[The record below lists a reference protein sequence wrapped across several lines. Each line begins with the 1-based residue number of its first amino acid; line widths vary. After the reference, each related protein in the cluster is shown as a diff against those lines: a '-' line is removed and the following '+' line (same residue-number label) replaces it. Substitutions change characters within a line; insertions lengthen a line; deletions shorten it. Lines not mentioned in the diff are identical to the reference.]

1 MTILNCPLYLL
12 ALAATAAAVLVVA
25 SPATAGVL
33 PQPVEQILYRCS
45 SDNGQDLC
53 LIGPG
58 GSGFVQLTDDST
70 GDVEPELSPTGR
82 EIAWRHDITEI
93 WVMDTEG
100 GNQRHVT
107 VDYNAAFN
115 NPSWSPGGDRLVMG
129 CNDPDNLTTDGLCF
143 INANGGGFGF
153 YPLDDLDVGGV
164 EWSPNGENVLFTVE
178 TQSVNE
184 DIFVLNLDTG
194 NYDNI
199 TETVGDWEH
208 PTWSPH
214 GTKIA
219 FIGSPIQED
228 GVSLTGLYV
237 IDPDGSNRERLFT
250 PDSGAAGATN
260 PAWSPDGS
268 KIAFFCWHSE
278 PGADELCV
286 VDANDGDLIDV
297 VSVPNNGYL
306 FDIAMEPNWALVGG
320 VQQGD
325 VDCSLAV
332 NSVDALKLLRHV
344 AGLSVSQTEPCP
356 DVATDEASPWGDVD
370 CTGAV
375 NSVDAL
381 KVLRYVAALSVAQ
394 TEPCL
399 DMGVVVLLPG

>member
-1 MTILNCPLYLL
+1 
-12 ALAATAAAVLVVA
+12 V
-25 SPATAGVL
+25 VL
-33 PQPVEQILYRCS
+33 PQPEEAIVYRCS
-45 SDNGQDLC
+45 SGNGFDLC
-53 LIGPG
+53 RIGPDG
-58 GSGFVQLTDDST
+58 TGFEQLTDDST
-70 GDVEPELSPTGR
+70 GDQEPEISPTGR

-93 WVMDTEG
+93 WVMDTQG
-100 GNQRHVT
+100 GNQRNVT

-143 INANGGGFGF
+143 INANGGGFEF

-164 EWSPNGENVLFTVE
+164 EWSPDGENVLFTVE
-178 TQSVNE
+178 TVSVNK
-184 DIFVLNLDTG
+184 DLFVLNLDSG
-194 NYDNI
+194 NYENI
-199 TETVGDWEH
+199 TNTDTRYEH
-208 PTWSPH
+208 GTWSPD

-219 FIGSPIQED
+219 FIGSPPED
-228 GVSLTGLYV
+228 EDEDTNNLSDLFL
-237 IDPDGSNRERLFT
+237 INPDGTGREFLFE
-250 PDSGAAGATN
+250 PMFGANATN

-268 KIAFFCWHSE
+268 KIAFLCAHSDI
-278 PGADELCV
+278 GADEMCI

-297 VSVPNNGYL
+297 LSAPNDGFFFN
-306 FDIAMEPNWALVGG
+306 IAAEPDWGLVGG

-356 DVATDEASPWGDVD
+356 DVATDVASLWGDVD

-399 DMGVVVLLPG
+399 NVGVVVRLSD